1 MMNIF
6 IRVSL
11 VFAAGVFGASLNR
24 IVAWL
29 FGITGISSSLG
40 VNFAPPLS
48 EGFIYSGLVW
58 GGIWGLIFLLPYL
71 KKNFVLRGTVYG
83 IAPSLVMLIVV
94 FPFWFNCGMMGLKL
108 GKLMP
113 LLVFI
118 FNTVWGVGAAWWLK
132 LAGEDKA

>member
-1 MMNIF
+1 MNIF
-6 IRVSL
+6 NKISL
-11 VFAAGVFGASLNR
+11 VFAAGVFGALLNR
-24 IVAWL
+24 IAAWL

-58 GGIWGLIFLLPYL
+58 GGIWGLIFLLPYFRS
-71 KKNFVLRGTVYG
+71 KFVLRGILLG
-83 IAPSLVMLIVV
+83 IPPSLVMLFVV
-94 FPFWFNCGMMGLKL
+94 FPFWFDSGMMGLKL

-118 FNTVWGVGAAWWLK
+118 FNSVWGIGAAWWLK
-132 LAGEDKA
+132 LAERR